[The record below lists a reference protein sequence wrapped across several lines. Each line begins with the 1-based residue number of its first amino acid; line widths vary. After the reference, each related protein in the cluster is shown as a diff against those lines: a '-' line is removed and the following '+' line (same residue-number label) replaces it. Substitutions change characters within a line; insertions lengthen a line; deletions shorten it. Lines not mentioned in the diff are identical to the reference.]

1 MCNADNVKNDTQMT
15 DSGGHKGPCTLPGQV
30 YLWGW
35 FLIVNFS
42 FSGIISK
49 VTKTSLPSMGI

>member
-1 MCNADNVKNDTQMT
+1 
-15 DSGGHKGPCTLPGQV
+15 LPGQV

-35 FLIVNFS
+35 FLMTSFA

-49 VTKTSLPSMGI
+49 VTKTSMPSITG